1 MIILINITCLFSITT
16 WKLKIMGGIKEIK
29 NILSELRNSIDSL
42 TKELHLTNITIKE
55 SLQTTSDTIKEM
67 SKALES
73 TMKTMSDLTIQMN
86 IRETI
91 LKSLGI
97 DGLIPDFLKKKK

>member
-1 MIILINITCLFSITT
+1 MA
-16 WKLKIMGGIKEIK
+16 GIKEIRK
-29 NILSELRNSIDSL
+29 ELTELRTSMNRL
-42 TKELHLTNITIKE
+42 TEELHQTNVTIRETLT
-55 SLQTTSDTIKEM
+55 LTSQTIKEM
-67 SKALES
+67 SKSLDA

-97 DGLIPDFLKKKK
+97 DGIIPDFLKKKKK

>member
-1 MIILINITCLFSITT
+1 MD
-16 WKLKIMGGIKEIK
+16 KLTE
-29 NILSELRNSIDSL
+29 
-42 TKELHLTNITIKE
+42 ELHATNITIRE
-55 SLQTTSDTIKEM
+55 SLQMTSQAIIEM
-67 SKALES
+67 SKALEA

-97 DGLIPDFLKKKK
+97 DGMIPDFLKKKNKR